1 VGFVAIFFL
10 FLGLWILLRHRGRL
24 TALATFFAFMAME
37 SFDMKI
43 ASAGLVLAAFLGVL
57 AAPARGQAPASASPA
72 KTVSRTTKAV
82 NYRRAGTAK
91 IDFQGTELMQQ
102 ANGEARV
109 QNKGSRTEI
118 DAKFLGLDEATK
130 FGLEYLTYVLWAV
143 SPGGRAVNLGEVV
156 LKNGAGEVKAISDM
170 QTFGMIVTAEPYFAV
185 TQPGNTVVLENVFGP
200 ATLGKVENIDASYEL
215 LGRGIYSSSNT
226 KIENAIF
233 GIDRKTPLELFEAR
247 NSIRIAHIA
256 LADKYAAPTLAKA
269 ELQLR
274 NAEEVYGR
282 KSDKKFVIAAAR
294 EVVETAEESRVMAV
308 KQKAEED
315 ANAKI
320 AWDKKAAE
328 EREAKARADAVAEVQ
343 RRQEAEQARRQAEAA
358 KAEAQ
363 RMQQEAQQ
371 AAAAAAR
378 QQAEAEKASAA
389 ALLQQQAA
397 QAAADQAAK
406 DRSAAIAQQRAAEA
420 ETGKARQAAAQAESE
435 KAQLRAQLLSQLN
448 SILQTRDSARGLI
461 VNMSDVLFDTGS
473 YTLKPGAREKLA
485 KISGIVLAHP
495 GLSLQIEGHTDSVG
509 GDDFNQQLS
518 ERRADS
524 VRDFLAEQG
533 VSASSITARGFGK
546 MQPVASNDT
555 PEGRQRN
562 RRVELVV
569 NGDAIGNTAIASAAP
584 SSQP

>member
-1 VGFVAIFFL
+1 MTSPSPAI
-10 FLGLWILLRHRGRL
+10 R
-24 TALATFFAFMAME
+24 E
-37 SFDMKI
+37 FDVKI
-43 ASAGLVLAAFLGVL
+43 ASVCLAVTGLFGVF
-57 AAPARGQAPASASPA
+57 AVPALGQAPSSASPPA
-72 KTVSRTTKAV
+72 SVSRTTKAV
-82 NYRRAGTAK
+82 NYRRAGSLTRV
-91 IDFQGTELMQQ
+91 DFQGTELMSG

-109 QNKGSRTEI
+109 QSKSNRIEI
-118 DAKFLGLDEATK
+118 EAKFMGLDDATK

-143 SPGGRAVNLGEVV
+143 SPQGRAVNLGEVV
-156 LKNGAGEVKAISDM
+156 LKSGAGQVKAISDM

-185 TQPGNTVVLENVFGP
+185 TQPGNMVVLENVFGP

-256 LADKYAAPTLAKA
+256 LADKYAASTLAKA

-328 EREAKARADAVAEVQ
+328 EREAKARADAVAEAQ
-343 RRQEAEQARRQAEAA
+343 RRQEAERARQQAETA

-420 ETGKARQAAAQAESE
+420 ETGKARQAAAQAEAE
-435 KAQLRAQLLSQLN
+435 KAQRRAQLLSQLN
-448 SILQTRDSARGLI
+448 SSWQARDSARGLI

-495 GLSLQIEGHTDSVG
+495 GLNLQIEGHTDSVG
-509 GDDFNQQLS
+509 SDEFNQQLS
-518 ERRADS
+518 ERRANS

-533 VSASSITARGFGK
+533 VPGSAISARGFGK
-546 MQPVASNDT
+546 TQPVASNDT
-555 PEGRQRN
+555 AEGRQRN

-569 NGDAIGNTAIASAAP
+569 NGDAIGGGNANAAITSN
-584 SSQP
+584 Q

>member
-1 VGFVAIFFL
+1 VK
-10 FLGLWILLRHRGRL
+10 
-24 TALATFFAFMAME
+24 TT
-37 SFDMKI
+37 S
-43 ASAGLVLAAFLGVL
+43 AFLALTGSFLIL
-57 AAPARGQAPASASPA
+57 AAPAFSQTQASAAPASAATKLATAPTTPA
-72 KTVSRTTKAV
+72 APASTVSRTTKAV
-82 NYRRAGTAK
+82 NYRRAGSAK

-102 ANGEARV
+102 ASGEARV
-109 QNKGSRTEI
+109 QNKGNRTEI
-118 DAKFLGLDEATK
+118 EAKFAGLDEATK

-215 LGRGIYSSSNT
+215 LGRGIYSSTNT

-247 NSIRIAHIA
+247 NSVRIAHIA
-256 LADKYAAPTLAKA
+256 MADRYAASTFTKA
-269 ELQLR
+269 EQQLR
-274 NAEEVYGR
+274 SAEESYSR
-282 KSDKKFVIAAAR
+282 KSDKKVVIAAAR
-294 EVVETAEESRVMAV
+294 EVVETAEEARVMAV

-315 ANAKI
+315 AQAKI
-320 AWDKKAAE
+320 AADKKAAE
-328 EREAKARADAVAEVQ
+328 DREAKARADAIAEAQ
-343 RRQEAEQARRQAEAA
+343 RRLEAEQARKQAEAA
-358 KAEAQ
+358 QAEALRMKQEAEKAAAEAARQKAEA
-363 RMQQEAQQ
+363 EA
-371 AAAAAAR
+371 
-378 QQAEAEKASAA
+378 ASAA
-389 ALLQQQAA
+389 ALAQQQAA
-397 QAAADQAAK
+397 QAAAAQAAR
-406 DRSAAIAQQRAAEA
+406 DRAAAQADA
-420 ETGKARQAAAQAESE
+420 EKARQAAAQAETE
-435 KAQLRAQLLSQLN
+435 KAQLRAQLLNQLN

-495 GLSLQIEGHTDSVG
+495 GLTLQIEGHTDSVG

-518 ERRADS
+518 ERRADT

-533 VSASSITARGFGK
+533 VPGSSITARGFGK
-546 MQPVASNDT
+546 TQPVASNDT
-555 PEGRQRN
+555 ADGRQRN

-569 NGDAIGNTAIASAAP
+569 NGDAIGNTASPVA
-584 SSQP
+584 QTTQQ

>member
-1 VGFVAIFFL
+1 MAAQRPVEISSPSQAIK
-10 FLGLWILLRHRGRL
+10 GC
-24 TALATFFAFMAME
+24 E
-37 SFDMKI
+37 VKI
-43 ASAGLVLAAFLGVL
+43 ASLYLALTGTLAIA
-57 AAPARGQAPASASPA
+57 AAPALGQSPSAGA
-72 KTVSRTTKAV
+72 TKNVSRTTKAV
-82 NYRRAGTAK
+82 NYRRAGAAK

-185 TQPGNTVVLENVFGP
+185 TQPGNTAVLENVFGP

-215 LGRGIYSSSNT
+215 IGRGSYSSSNT

-247 NSIRIAHIA
+247 NSVRIAHIA
-256 LADKYAAPTLAKA
+256 LADRYAASTLAKA
-269 ELQLR
+269 EQQLR
-274 NAEEVYGR
+274 NAEEIYGR
-282 KSDKKFVIAAAR
+282 KSDKKSVIAAAR
-294 EVVETAEESRVMAV
+294 EVVQTSEEARVMAV

-315 ANAKI
+315 AQARI
-320 AWDKKAAE
+320 AAE
-328 EREAKARADAVAEVQ
+328 KRAAEDREARARADAIAEIQ
-343 RRQEAEQARRQAEAA
+343 RRKDAELARQQAEAA
-358 KAEAQ
+358 KADAL

-371 AAAAAAR
+371 AAAEAAR
-378 QQAEAEKASAA
+378 QKAEAEKASAA
-389 ALLQQQAA
+389 ALVQQQAA
-397 QAAADQAAK
+397 QAAADQAAR
-406 DRSAAIAQQRAAEA
+406 DRAAAQAQQRAAEA
-420 ETGKARQAAAQAESE
+420 ETEKARQAAAQAEAE
-435 KAQLRAQLLSQLN
+435 KAQLRAQLLNQLN

-509 GDDFNQQLS
+509 GDEFNQQLS

-533 VSASSITARGFGK
+533 VAPSTITAHGFGK
-546 MQPVASNDT
+546 TQPVASNDT
-555 PEGRQRN
+555 AEGRQRN

-569 NGDAIGNTAIASAAP
+569 NGDAIGNATASAGPVA
-584 SSQP
+584 QR

>member
-1 VGFVAIFFL
+1 MARPPGGHRNLFALNGVGGFHV
-10 FLGLWILLRHRGRL
+10 
-24 TALATFFAFMAME
+24 
-37 SFDMKI
+37 KI
-43 ASAGLVLAAFLGVL
+43 ASVFLALTGAVGILG
-57 AAPARGQAPASASPA
+57 APSFAQAPASTSPAPAPTSPQAPPPASPA

-82 NYRRAGTAK
+82 NYRRASGITK
-91 IDFQGTELMQQ
+91 IDFHGTELMQQ
-102 ANGEARV
+102 AGGEAKV
-109 QNKGSRTEI
+109 QNKGNRTEI
-118 DAKFLGLDEATK
+118 EARFTGLDEATK

-156 LKNGAGEVKAISDM
+156 LKSGAGEVKAISDM
-170 QTFGMIVTAEPYFAV
+170 QTFGMIVTAEPYFSV

-247 NSIRIAHIA
+247 NSVRIAHIA
-256 LADKYAAPTLAKA
+256 LADKYAASTLAKA
-269 ELQLR
+269 EQQLR
-274 NAEEVYGR
+274 SAEEIYAR
-282 KSDKKFVIAAAR
+282 KSDKKSVIAAAR
-294 EVVETAEESRVMAV
+294 EVVETAEEARVMAV

-320 AWDKKAAE
+320 AADKRAAE
-328 EREAKARADAVAEVQ
+328 EREAKARADALAEVQ
-343 RRQEAEQARRQAEAA
+343 RRQEAEQARQQAEAA
-358 KAEAQ
+358 KAEAV
-363 RMQQEAQQ
+363 RMQQEAQK
-371 AAAAAAR
+371 AAAEAAR
-378 QQAEAEKASAA
+378 QKAEAEQASAA
-389 ALLQQQAA
+389 ALVQQQAA
-397 QAAADQAAK
+397 QAAADQAARDK
-406 DRSAAIAQQRAAEA
+406 AAAEA
-420 ETGKARQAAAQAESE
+420 ETLKARQAAAQAEAE
-435 KAQLRAQLLSQLN
+435 KAQLRAQLLNQLN

-533 VSASSITARGFGK
+533 VPASSITARGFGK
-546 MQPVASNDT
+546 MQPVATNDT
-555 PEGRQRN
+555 AEGRQRN

-569 NGDAIGNTAIASAAP
+569 NGAAIGESASASAAP
-584 SSQP
+584 ASQQ

>member
-1 VGFVAIFFL
+1 MTSPSPAI
-10 FLGLWILLRHRGRL
+10 R
-24 TALATFFAFMAME
+24 E
-37 SFDMKI
+37 FDVKI
-43 ASAGLVLAAFLGVL
+43 ASVCLAVTGLFGVF
-57 AAPARGQAPASASPA
+57 AVPALGQAPSSASPPA
-72 KTVSRTTKAV
+72 SVSRTTKAV
-82 NYRRAGTAK
+82 NYRRAGSLTRV
-91 IDFQGTELMQQ
+91 DFQGTELMSG

-109 QNKGSRTEI
+109 QSKSNRIEI
-118 DAKFLGLDEATK
+118 EAKFMGLDDATK

-143 SPGGRAVNLGEVV
+143 SPQGRAVNLGEVV
-156 LKNGAGEVKAISDM
+156 LKSGAGQVKAITDM

-200 ATLGKVENIDASYEL
+200 ATLGKVENIDASFEL

-247 NSIRIAHIA
+247 NAVRIARIA
-256 LADKYAAPTLAKA
+256 LADKYAASTFSKA

-282 KSDKKFVIAAAR
+282 KSDKKSVEAAAR
-294 EVVETAEESRVMAV
+294 EAVGTAEEARVMAV

-315 ANAKI
+315 AQAKI
-320 AWDKKAAE
+320 AAEKRAAE
-328 EREAKARADAVAEVQ
+328 EREARARTDAAAEIR
-343 RRQEAEQARRQAEAA
+343 RRQEADQARAQAEAA
-358 KAEAQ
+358 KADAE
-363 RMQQEAQQ
+363 RMKQ
-371 AAAAAAR
+371 
-378 QQAEAEKASAA
+378 EAEKAAAEAARQKQEADQATAA
-389 ALLQQQAA
+389 AVAQQQAA
-397 QAAADQAAK
+397 QAAADQAAR
-406 DRSAAIAQQRAAEA
+406 DRAAAEA
-420 ETGKARQAAAQAESE
+420 ETQKARQAAAQAEAE
-435 KAQLRAQLLSQLN
+435 KAQLRAQLLAQLN

-485 KISGIVLAHP
+485 KISGIVLAHA
-495 GLSLQIEGHTDSVG
+495 GLSLQIEGHTGSVG

-533 VSASSITARGFGK
+533 VAPSSITARGFGK

-555 PEGRQRN
+555 AEGRQRN

-569 NGDAIGNTAIASAAP
+569 NGDAIGGTASASAA
-584 SSQP
+584 SSQR

>member
-1 VGFVAIFFL
+1 MAAQRPVEISSPSQAIK
-10 FLGLWILLRHRGRL
+10 GC
-24 TALATFFAFMAME
+24 E
-37 SFDMKI
+37 VKI
-43 ASAGLVLAAFLGVL
+43 ASLYLALTGTLAIA
-57 AAPARGQAPASASPA
+57 AAPALAQSPSAGVT
-72 KTVSRTTKAV
+72 KNVSRTTKAV
-82 NYRRAGTAK
+82 NYRRAGAAK

-156 LKNGAGEVKAISDM
+156 LKNGSGEVKAISDM

-233 GIDRKTPLELFEAR
+233 GIDRKAPLELFEAR
-247 NSIRIAHIA
+247 NSLRIAHIA
-256 LADKYAAPTLAKA
+256 LADKYAASTLAKA
-269 ELQLR
+269 EQQLR
-274 NAEEVYGR
+274 NSEEVYAR
-282 KSDKKFVIAAAR
+282 QSDKKSVGGAAR
-294 EVVETAEESRVMAV
+294 EAVETAEEARVMAV

-315 ANAKI
+315 AQAKI
-320 AWDKKAAE
+320 AADKKAAE
-328 EREAKARADAVAEVQ
+328 EREAQARAAAAGEAQ
-343 RRQEAEQARRQAEAA
+343 RRLEAEQARKQAEAA
-358 KAEAQ
+358 QAEAL
-363 RMQQEAQQ
+363 RMKQ
-371 AAAAAAR
+371 
-378 QQAEAEKASAA
+378 EAEKAAAEAARQKAEADQARAA
-389 ALLQQQAA
+389 ALVQQQAAEAEAQKAANERAAA
-397 QAAADQAAK
+397 QAAAEQAARDK
-406 DRSAAIAQQRAAEA
+406 AAAQADAE
-420 ETGKARQAAAQAESE
+420 KARQAAAQAEAE
-435 KAQLRAQLLSQLN
+435 KAQLRAQLLAQLN

-461 VNMSDVLFDTGS
+461 VNMSDVLFATGS

-485 KISGIVLAHP
+485 KISGILLAHP
-495 GLSLQIEGHTDSVG
+495 GLTLQIEGHTDSVG
-509 GDDFNQQLS
+509 SDEFNQQLS

-533 VSASSITARGFGK
+533 VAGSSITARGFGK
-546 MQPVASNDT
+546 TQPVASNDT

-569 NGDAIGNTAIASAAP
+569 NGDAIGGTANASAANLS
-584 SSQP
+584 SSQR

>member
-1 VGFVAIFFL
+1 MTSPSPAI
-10 FLGLWILLRHRGRL
+10 R
-24 TALATFFAFMAME
+24 E
-37 SFDMKI
+37 FDVKI
-43 ASAGLVLAAFLGVL
+43 ASVCLAVTGLFGVF
-57 AAPARGQAPASASPA
+57 AVPALGQAPSSASPPA
-72 KTVSRTTKAV
+72 SVSRTTTAV
-82 NYRRAGTAK
+82 NYRRAGSLTRV
-91 IDFQGTELMQQ
+91 DFQGTELMSG

-109 QNKGSRTEI
+109 QSKSNRIEI
-118 DAKFLGLDEATK
+118 EAKFLGLDEATK

-156 LKNGAGEVKAISDM
+156 LKTGGAQVKAIITDM

-282 KSDKKFVIAAAR
+282 KRDKKSVIAAAR

-320 AWDKKAAE
+320 AWDKKGAE

-343 RRQEAEQARRQAEAA
+343 RRQEAEKARQQAETA
-358 KAEAQ
+358 KAEAL

-371 AAAAAAR
+371 AAAAAGR

-397 QAAADQAAK
+397 QAAADQAGK
-406 DRSAAIAQQRAAEA
+406 DRAAAVAQQRAAEA
-420 ETGKARQAAAQAESE
+420 ETEKARQAAAQAEAE

-495 GLSLQIEGHTDSVG
+495 GLMLQIEGHTDSVG

-518 ERRADS
+518 ERRAGS
-524 VRDFLAEQG
+524 VREFLAEQG
-533 VSASSITARGFGK
+533 VSPSSITAIGFGK
-546 MQPVASNDT
+546 MEPVASNDT
-555 PEGRQRN
+555 AEGRQLN

-569 NGDAIGNTAIASAAP
+569 NGDAIGNTATASAAP
-584 SSQP
+584 GSHQ